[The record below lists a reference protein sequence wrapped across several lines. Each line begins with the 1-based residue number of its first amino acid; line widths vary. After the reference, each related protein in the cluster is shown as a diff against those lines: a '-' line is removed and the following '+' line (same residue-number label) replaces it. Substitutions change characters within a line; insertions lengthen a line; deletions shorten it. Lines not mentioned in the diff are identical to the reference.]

1 MSRLIPFN
9 YQYPAD
15 FIGARMKFK
24 PSKSRSISIVKGKLG
39 EQRFF
44 IDQGP
49 IPTATEKQIK
59 RVRWYDSKLK
69 DSDQAELTKGLEVND
84 KSMLPGKLKIWCCL
98 AVCGQLNMYYLT
110 FTRVEKMERMIKS
123 HVRKWLGSSMPK

>member
-1 MSRLIPFN
+1 MSRFIPFN

-24 PSKSRSISIVKGKLG
+24 PSKSRSISIVKGKLA

-44 IDQGP
+44 LDQGP
-49 IPTATEKQIK
+49 IPMATEKPIK

-69 DSDQAELTKGLEVND
+69 DSDQAETHQR
-84 KSMLPGKLKIWCCL
+84 PG
-98 AVCGQLNMYYLT
+98 GQ
-110 FTRVEKMERMIKS
+110 
-123 HVRKWLGSSMPK
+123 

>member
-1 MSRLIPFN
+1 MNSSCDLFLKTEYEHVGKLAHCNNSYSRMSRFIPFN

-59 RVRWYDSKLK
+59 RVRLYDSKLK

-98 AVCGQLNMYYLT
+98 ALCG
-110 FTRVEKMERMIKS
+110 
-123 HVRKWLGSSMPK
+123 H